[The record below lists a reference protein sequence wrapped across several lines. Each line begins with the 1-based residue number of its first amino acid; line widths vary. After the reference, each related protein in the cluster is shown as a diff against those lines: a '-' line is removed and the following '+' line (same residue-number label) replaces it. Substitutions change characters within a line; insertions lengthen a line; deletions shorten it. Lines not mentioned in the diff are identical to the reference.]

1 LFGSIPPFHTENT
14 GGALTLQNKVLDIIK
29 SASHIYIMSQHNFGQ
44 RADDNLQFIRSTM
57 ERSTRF
63 TGVSGWGGAGMGVA
77 GLAAAVIAMSYAV
90 GSREWL
96 LVWLLGAAVAAPIG
110 ALSIWRKARR
120 TGVPFAGASGRAFAL
135 CFFPVVFAGV
145 IVTWAIAATAPISL
159 PTVWLSM
166 YGAAIMAG
174 GAFSVRVL
182 PLLGAG
188 FLVLA
193 AAAAIA
199 PAWGNTALLLGF
211 GVLHVAF
218 GAYIAARYDG

>member
-1 LFGSIPPFHTENT
+1 
-14 GGALTLQNKVLDIIK
+14 
-29 SASHIYIMSQHNFGQ
+29 MSQHSFGQ
-44 RADDNLQFIRSTM
+44 RAEDNLQFIRSTM

-63 TGVSGWGGAGMGVA
+63 TGVSGWGGVGMGVV
-77 GLAAAVIAMSYAV
+77 GLAAAVLAMSHDV
-90 GSREWL
+90 GSRDWL
-96 LVWLLGAAVAAPIG
+96 LIWLLGAAVAAPIG
-110 ALSIWRKARR
+110 TISMWRKARR

-135 CFFPVVFAGV
+135 CFFPVVVAGV
-145 IVTWAIAATAPISL
+145 IVTWAIAATSPISL

-182 PLLGAG
+182 PILGAG

-199 PAWGNTALLLGF
+199 PSSGNTALLLGF

-218 GAYIAARYDG
+218 GAYIAARFDG